1 MDEIGLY
8 WDELAAS
15 TGYFRTNSTLFVF
28 AWTCL
33 DIKTTGRLGYHFNVS
48 TCFNC
53 ANLKTKK
60 KKKKKK
66 KRKWKDPFRINRSCL
81 Q

>member
-1 MDEIGLY
+1 M
-8 WDELAAS
+8 
-15 TGYFRTNSTLFVF
+15 
-28 AWTCL
+28 
-33 DIKTTGRLGYHFNVS
+33 DIKTTGRLGYHFNFS

-66 KRKWKDPFRINRSCL
+66 KRKWKDPFSIRVVSNSVP
-81 Q
+81 